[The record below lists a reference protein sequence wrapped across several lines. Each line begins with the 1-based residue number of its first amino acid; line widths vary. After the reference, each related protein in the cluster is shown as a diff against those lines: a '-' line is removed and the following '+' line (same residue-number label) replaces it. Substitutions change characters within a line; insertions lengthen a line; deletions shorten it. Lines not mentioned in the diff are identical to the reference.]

1 MAPAENSLVTIQTP
15 LGEDALILTRFS
27 GKEGISSLYE
37 YSLDMVSNDNS
48 IVFEDIIGQAVT
60 VTLSLANSVER
71 YFHGIISS
79 FSQGEG
85 IENPDGSLHLTTYS
99 AKMVPWFWVM
109 TKTVNSRIFQEKSV
123 VDIVE
128 MIFEEDGLVDYEIR
142 LNKTYSPRTYCV
154 QYQESDYCFISR
166 LLEEEGIFYFFEH
179 EQEKHTLV
187 VSDNNGYP
195 ACPNQAIVRYDP
207 DAGVGIDED
216 VVNKFHMSKEI
227 TFGKF
232 TTRDFNFEI
241 PNASLQS
248 EAEGKNTLGPGERE
262 LYRYPGG
269 YDSSE
274 RGDAVADLRMQVEEA
289 RVTRIEGK
297 GNCRDFVSGHTFTL
311 EEYYRSDMNQE
322 YLLTTVEHRASEP
335 HRFDAGSEGNNV
347 ASYINAFAC
356 LPKNVPYRPPLDT
369 PKPVIYGSQT
379 AIVVGPE
386 GEEIY
391 PDEYGRVK
399 IKFHWDRD
407 EKKDE
412 NSSCWVRVSQAWA
425 GTGWGAMF
433 IPRIGQEVI
442 VQFING
448 DPDQPIITGRVY
460 HGQNLPPYTL
470 PDEKTKSTIKSDSTP
485 GGGGSNEIRF
495 EDSADEEEFFVHAQK
510 DMNSV
515 VENDKTLEVGGNRT
529 THITGNFDE
538 SIDGDETRSVGGAVD
553 ETITG
558 SETRNIVGGVDETIA
573 AGEKR
578 TITGGLDETITGGET
593 RTVNGNQTKTIN
605 GSKTET
611 VAGGITVNTPA
622 AYDVTAAAGITM
634 TASAGVTVNAPG
646 GYTLV
651 APGGN
656 NTVDSWFQSIGGK
669 NEDFFSI
676 VNQATGIKN
685 EMVGMANCFTNAKI
699 DLAGFVLDR
708 AAVKNDEGPVKI
720 KQVATQMA
728 TGTASVLDYA
738 LTMIGL

>member
-15 LGEDALILTRFS
+15 LGEDELILTGFYGR
-27 GKEGISSLYE
+27 EGISSLYE
-37 YSLDMVSNDNS
+37 FSLDMVSNNNS
-48 IVFEDIIGQAVT
+48 IVFEDIIGKPVT
-60 VTLSLANSVER
+60 VTLSLMDSKKR
-71 YFHGIISS
+71 FFHGIISS

-85 IENPDGSLHLTTYS
+85 IAKPDGSLHLTSYS
-99 AKMVPWFWVM
+99 AKMVPWFWVL

-128 MIFEEDGLVDYEIR
+128 TIFQEDGLMDYEMR
-142 LNKTYSPRTYCV
+142 LNKTYTPRTYCV
-154 QYQESDYCFISR
+154 QYQESDYRFISR

-179 EQEKHTLV
+179 EQKKHRLV
-187 VSDNNGYP
+187 ISDNNGYP
-195 ACPNQAIVRYDP
+195 SCPNQDIVRYDP
-207 DAGVGIDED
+207 SGEVGIDED
-216 VVNKFHMSKEI
+216 VVLKFHMSKEI
-227 TFGKF
+227 TFGKY

-241 PNASLQS
+241 PNTVLQS
-248 EAEGKNTLGPGERE
+248 ESEGKNTLGPGKRE

-269 YDSSE
+269 YDTSE

-297 GNCRDFVSGHTFTL
+297 GNCRDLVSGHTFTL
-311 EEYYRSDMNQE
+311 EKYYRSDMNQE
-322 YLLTTVEHRASEP
+322 YLLTTVEHSASEP
-335 HRFDAGSEGNNV
+335 HEFAAGSEGRHV
-347 ASYINAFAC
+347 ASYGNSFTC

-369 PKPVIYGSQT
+369 PKPVIFGSQT

-425 GTGWGAMF
+425 GTGWGAIF

-470 PDEKTKSTIKSDSTP
+470 PDEKTKSTIKSESTP

-495 EDSADEEEFFVHAQK
+495 EDSQGNEEIFVHAQLN
-510 DMNSV
+510 MNSV
-515 VENDKTLEVGGNRT
+515 VEADKTLEVGGNRT
-529 THITGNFDE
+529 THVAGNFEE
-538 SIDGDETRSVGGAVD
+538 SIDGNETRTVSGSVEETISGNETRTISGSVD
-553 ETITG
+553 ETING
-558 SETRNIVGGVDETIA
+558 GETRTVI
-573 AGEKR
+573 
-578 TITGGLDETITGGET
+578 GGLDETISGGET
-593 RTVNGNQTKTIN
+593 RTVAGDQTKTIA
-605 GSKTET
+605 GAKTET
-611 VAGGITVNTPA
+611 VTGGIKVTTPA
-622 AYDVTAAAGITM
+622 TYEVTATGGLTM
-634 TASAGVTVNAPG
+634 TAPAGVTVNAPG

-685 EMVGMANCFTNAKI
+685 EVVGMANTGASAKI
-699 DLAGFVLDR
+699 DMSGFVLER
-708 AAVKNDEGPVKI
+708 TYAKNDNEPIGLKEGGINLAK
-720 KQVATQMA
+720 
-728 TGTASVLDYA
+728 GT
-738 LTMIGL
+738 LTMLQYTAIMLG